1 MSALSPFLKDLFL
14 KGNPKV
20 EPGPHVPD
28 SNADCELLLN
38 QAYKRDSWHFP
49 GPQPPFDVEVAART
63 ATWFYTA
70 AMVYADRSMTGEIS
84 SGLLRPFEVEAAD
97 ASVHYS
103 ADIVLRHLPA
113 LHELATG
120 LAEGDPVLVSLREM
134 AWRWPLSS
142 VGIKKPADLGYPD
155 LSAIRSHPGLWRFFQ
170 DRVIS
175 TIDSDSL
182 RDGTT
187 RTATRN
193 SLGLHPELVSQ
204 LLPYWSDVEPA
215 ALELPSLLR

>member
-1 MSALSPFLKDLFL
+1 MSALAPFLKDLFV
-14 KGNPKV
+14 KGNPIV
-20 EPGPHVPD
+20 EPGPNIPEP
-28 SNADCELLLN
+28 NTDCELLLI

-49 GPQPPFDVEVAART
+49 GPQPPFNMDVAARM
-63 ATWFYTA
+63 ATWFYSA

-84 SGLLRPFEVEAAD
+84 SGLLRPFEIEAAD

-120 LAEGDPVLVSLREM
+120 LAEGDPILSNLGEM

-142 VGIKKPADLGYPD
+142 VGIKKPANPGYPN
-155 LSAIRSHPGLWRFFQ
+155 LSAIRSHPGLWRLFL

-175 TIDSDSL
+175 TIDSDCL
-182 RDGTT
+182 RDEVT
-187 RTATRN
+187 RSATRN
-193 SLGLHPELVSQ
+193 SLGLHPELASQ

-215 ALELPSLLR
+215 VIEIPSLLR